1 MLSSSAMIP
10 LKIMH
15 AYLSDTQLT
24 VTPWLVAAGDCQHL
38 KLFVHLFSSHS
49 SVFFFFVF
57 FFFFLQ
63 CFVFIVM
70 LPAPMA
76 LSCLWGLVLLWQ
88 SCANMGS
95 RSWAALAVVWLGSC
109 FPLSGALCPGTLPPA
124 LSDLGLS
131 HFSMLIKLLV
141 LQPAIWCGFTAA

>member
-1 MLSSSAMIP
+1 MLSSSAMIS

-24 VTPWLVAAGDCQHL
+24 VTPWLVAAGDCQHI

-49 SVFFFFVF
+49 SGFFSFLFFFFP
-57 FFFFLQ
+57 Q
-63 CFVFIVM
+63 CFPFILM
-70 LPAPMA
+70 LPAPVA
-76 LSCLWGLVLLWQ
+76 LSCPWSLVLLWQ
-88 SCANMGS
+88 NCGSMGS
-95 RSWAALAVVWLGSC
+95 RSWTALAVVWLDSC
-109 FPLSGALCPGTLPPA
+109 FPLLGALWPGTLPPA

-141 LQPAIWCGFTAA
+141 LQAAIWSGFAAA